1 MLPFPKIGPTL
12 IEIGPVKLRWYG
24 VMYVLGFVAS
34 YFLIS
39 RQRKARTLGLH
50 GDRLQEL
57 VFYLAVG
64 LIVGARLGYILF
76 YQFSNLS
83 DYLMNPLE
91 IIAVWQEVCLFMAD
105 S

>member
-1 MLPFPKIGPTL
+1 MLPFPKISPTL
-12 IEIGPVKLRWYG
+12 LEIGPVKLRCYG

-39 RQRKARTLGLH
+39 RQRKARTLGFH

-57 VFYLAVG
+57 ALYLAVG

-76 YQFSNLS
+76 YQFSKLG
-83 DYLMNPLE
+83 DYLMNPLQM
-91 IIAVWQEVCLFMAD
+91 ILVIMVCVLTR
-105 S
+105 